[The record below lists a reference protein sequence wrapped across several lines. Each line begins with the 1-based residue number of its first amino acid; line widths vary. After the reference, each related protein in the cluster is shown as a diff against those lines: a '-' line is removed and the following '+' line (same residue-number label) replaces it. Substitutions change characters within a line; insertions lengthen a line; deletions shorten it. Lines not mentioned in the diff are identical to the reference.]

1 MSKFPNLK
9 AGDEVYLQSACRYID
24 SKYVAVTKVG
34 REYFYI
40 NNDKYRLVDGSI
52 ATGYHLT
59 AWPSEAAYIADKN
72 HRDRSDALALHCR
85 NASTFRSLTA
95 EQLEQVAAIVGLAL

>member
-1 MSKFPNLK
+1 MTKFPNLK
-9 AGDEVYLQSACRYID
+9 AGDHVYLCSSSKFID
-24 SKYVAVTKVG
+24 SKYSAVTKVG

-40 NNDKYRLVDGSI
+40 NNDKYRLADGGLVN
-52 ATGYHLT
+52 GYNLT
-59 AWPSEAAYIADKN
+59 AWPSEAAYTADKL
-72 HRDRSDALALHCR
+72 HRDRSDALALQCR